1 MKTKDK
7 YMHKTCHRLY
17 NPSCSNITP
26 LLPGPHKGEKKTLS
40 IFLFNHVLNESHGIF
55 KFLISDNKHTGL

>member
-1 MKTKDK
+1 MITKDK
-7 YMHKTCHRLY
+7 YIHKTCHRLY

-26 LLPGPHKGEKKTLS
+26 LLPVPHKEKKTLS

-55 KFLISDNKHTGL
+55 

>member
-1 MKTKDK
+1 MITKNK
-7 YMHKTCHRLY
+7 YIHKTCHRLY

-26 LLPGPHKGEKKTLS
+26 LLPVPHKEKKTLS

-55 KFLISDNKHTGL
+55 